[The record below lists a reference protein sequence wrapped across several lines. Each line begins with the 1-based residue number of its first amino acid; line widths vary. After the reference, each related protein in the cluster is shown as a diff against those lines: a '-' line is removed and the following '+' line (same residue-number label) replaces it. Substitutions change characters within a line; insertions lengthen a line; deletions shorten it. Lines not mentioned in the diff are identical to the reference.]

1 MNLEDNNSI
10 FSFIP
15 EKSFITYKKVP
26 LISPDIKKLQ
36 EQMIKNNNI
45 YKPSFFYD
53 KYTNQFI
60 YINGEVVI
68 ILDTK
73 CKMKTFSRIIIKEKI
88 KSISIEYNN
97 KYVLYNTFD
106 CKSFIINLLDLN
118 IIECFENNKA
128 KYLGGFFIPYKTE
141 NKEHDY
147 FILCM
152 ISRTY
157 FNISRIKKRKNS
169 YNDFEYFN
177 KKSFISNKM
186 KIVEFDFNHIFKI
199 LLIIKS
205 EPMSFCLYNLKSK
218 NCYKTPIIINCI
230 KLNENETKLYL
241 QNIYKK
247 LYLIKLTDSVIQVY
261 RLKNLKEI
269 KQPLEINYINNEKN
283 KIKVKHIYLQFYN
296 NLIIVYSENYIKI
309 YDIKNK
315 NNYEIFS
322 LELYNKEYNNIFYKF
337 KIYGKYLLINHNFYK
352 IKFLN
357 FNYRKYSKISE
368 KDIFFTLRRRNNIHI
383 IT

>member
-15 EKSFITYKKVP
+15 EESFINYKKVP

-36 EQMIKNNNI
+36 EQMTKNNNI

-73 CKMKTFSRIIIKEKI
+73 CKMKIFSRIIIKEKI
-88 KSISIEYNN
+88 KSTSIEYNN

-106 CKSFIINLLDLN
+106 RKSFIINLLDLN

-199 LLIIKS
+199 LFII
-205 EPMSFCLYNLKSK
+205 LYF
-218 NCYKTPIIINCI
+218 
-230 KLNENETKLYL
+230 
-241 QNIYKK
+241 
-247 LYLIKLTDSVIQVY
+247 
-261 RLKNLKEI
+261 
-269 KQPLEINYINNEKN
+269 
-283 KIKVKHIYLQFYN
+283 H
-296 NLIIVYSENYIKI
+296 
-309 YDIKNK
+309 
-315 NNYEIFS
+315 S
-322 LELYNKEYNNIFYKF
+322 L
-337 KIYGKYLLINHNFYK
+337 
-352 IKFLN
+352 
-357 FNYRKYSKISE
+357 
-368 KDIFFTLRRRNNIHI
+368 
-383 IT
+383 